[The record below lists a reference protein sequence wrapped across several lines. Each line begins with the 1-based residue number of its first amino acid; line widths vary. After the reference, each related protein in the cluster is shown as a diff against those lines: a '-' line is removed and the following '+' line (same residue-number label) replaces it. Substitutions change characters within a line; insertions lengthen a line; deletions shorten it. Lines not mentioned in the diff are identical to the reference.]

1 MKVQVPF
8 NVRAWVRSEIVSYN
22 EFTTFHDVVDVAEKS
37 FLRGIDYANEQLTS
51 KSPFLNDLEVHELGK
66 ELRGGVALTTK
77 TPFLSDG
84 DIANKV
90 NSLPNMTNH
99 YCIEWSEGARW
110 ARDKYE
116 ARDRG
121 GDIGHSA
128 EREKILMQFIESEY
142 RLRQEQYN
150 EMCDADCGTS
160 NGEIDDGWVQLK
172 NRIQT
177 ALNVP
182 AVEPKW
188 QPVFGMK
195 CAFWNTGEAYTRTDL
210 WVTYSSDF
218 LTGMKVHKGQNHNHG
233 QYCALLETLDEIGK
247 PPQYFIERGRCTV

>member
-1 MKVQVPF
+1 MEEKMKVQVPS
-8 NVRAWVRSEIVSYN
+8 VEQIMAWLNDDDHGFESY
-22 EFTTFHDVVDVAEKS
+22 ELKQIFELA
-37 FLRGIDYANEQLTS
+37 IAWANEQLLL
-51 KSPFLNDLEVHELGK
+51 SPP
-66 ELRGGVALTTK
+66 TK
-77 TPFLSDG
+77 RPFLSDLEI
-84 DIANKV
+84 DKESETRSAF
-90 NSLPNMTNH
+90 NSF
-99 YCIEWSEGARW
+99 EDGARW

-142 RLRQEQYN
+142 RLRQEQFN
-150 EMCDADCGTS
+150 ELQSDPTVGVS
-160 NGEIDDGWVQLK
+160 SGEIDDGWSQLQ

-177 ALNVP
+177 ALDVP
-182 AVEPKW
+182 TVEPKW

-210 WVTYSSDF
+210 WVAYSSDF

-247 PPQYFIERGRCTV
+247 PPSYFQERGRCTV